1 MHQTENPGTEEVC
14 MKRKLRLMTAQRR
27 NYVGLEK
34 KKNSRVTEQFK
45 DQGPIRTLLTETAQ
59 EKMKGPQWE

>member
-1 MHQTENPGTEEVC
+1 
-14 MKRKLRLMTAQRR
+14 MTAQRR